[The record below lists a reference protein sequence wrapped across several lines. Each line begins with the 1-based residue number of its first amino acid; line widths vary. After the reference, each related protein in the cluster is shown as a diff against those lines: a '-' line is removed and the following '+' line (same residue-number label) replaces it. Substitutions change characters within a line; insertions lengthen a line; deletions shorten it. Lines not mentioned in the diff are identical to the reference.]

1 VSLADLLAAA
11 ASSPLLLAFLVVLG
25 GLVWAIERLSGAN
38 GPLTRGFRAWQD
50 RELRR
55 LRRERAVRE
64 EQRAARQ
71 EDADARVAEL
81 ESEVDWLRE
90 QLRRTRA
97 GQPEQPP
104 TTEPIPGRH
113 RRNSTRP
120 PVPPR

>member
-1 VSLADLLAAA
+1 MTDLLTAA

-25 GLVWAIERLSGAN
+25 GLVWAVERLSGTN
-38 GPLTRGFRAWQD
+38 GPLTRVLRAWQE

-55 LRRERAVRE
+55 LRRERAVQA

-81 ESEVDWLRE
+81 EAEVDWLRE

-97 GQPEQPP
+97 GVPEQPP
-104 TTEPIPGRH
+104 ATEPIPGRH
-113 RRNSTRP
+113 RRNSARP